1 MTTQYGFFIDSARCT
16 GCKTCELACKD
27 YKNLT
32 PEVSFRRIY
41 EYAGGDWQEDNGV
54 WQQNVFAYY
63 LSIACNHCE
72 DPACTKVC
80 PSGAMHKRE
89 DGFVVVNEEVCIGCR
104 YCHMACPYGAPQY
117 NADKGHMTKCDG
129 CHERVAQAD
138 TIVVPGWRGVD
149 APVPEA
155 LCAALAS
162 AHARG
167 CRIISICS
175 GVFVLAAAGLLN
187 GRQATTHWRYTAAL
201 QSRFPQIQVV
211 EDVLYVGD
219 ALLMTSAGSAA
230 GIDLCLHLV
239 REDFGSEAA
248 NVVARRLVV
257 SPHRDGG
264 QAQQVLR
271 PVARSRESLR
281 LGQLFDYLHQH
292 LAASHTVASLA
303 QRAGMGTRTFLRR
316 FEEATGKTPARW
328 LLEERLLRARQHL
341 TESTMGIDQIAERCG
356 FASAGTLRHHFRQH
370 FALSPLQYRK
380 QFTPSPIAKSS
391 QPRTIDGHSKP
402 VARRV
407 DDEERVSG
415 SDL

>member
-1 MTTQYGFFIDSARCT
+1 VVALAYDGLCTFEFGVAVEIFGLPRPEMGDNWYQFAVAAIDEGPLCATGGIRLMTDG
-16 GCKTCELACKD
+16 GPEL
-27 YKNLT
+27 L
-32 PEVSFRRIY
+32 
-41 EYAGGDWQEDNGV
+41 
-54 WQQNVFAYY
+54 
-63 LSIACNHCE
+63 
-72 DPACTKVC
+72 
-80 PSGAMHKRE
+80 
-89 DGFVVVNEEVCIGCR
+89 
-104 YCHMACPYGAPQY
+104 
-117 NADKGHMTKCDG
+117 
-129 CHERVAQAD
+129 AQAD